1 VSDLNKY
8 SPSLNASADRF
19 VLAAEVPCSPGDP
32 ICRMSETDLTV
43 RCLDDLRRLNIVL
56 PATELISSF
65 TRTLPGV
72 YPIYDRHWKAAFEPA
87 YKRLDRTENLYMIG
101 RSALFLHCNIDHCML
116 MALEL
121 AKHLARPRDKLVWAG
136 QLARFTAY
144 RIRE

>member
-1 VSDLNKY
+1 
-8 SPSLNASADRF
+8 LNASADRF
-19 VLAAEVPCSPGDP
+19 VLAAEVPCSPDDP
-32 ICRMSETDLTV
+32 ICRMSEADMTV
-43 RCLDDLRRLNIVL
+43 RCLKDLRRLDIVL
-56 PATELISSF
+56 PATEIISSF

-72 YPIYDRHWKAAFEPA
+72 YPIYDHHWKAAFELA
-87 YKRLDRTENLYMIG
+87 YQRLDCTENLYMIG

-121 AKHLARPRDKLVWAG
+121 ARHLAGCPRDKLAWSR